1 MDQSLLHTAVIVKLY
16 FVIVRSIYLLNQ
28 TVCICSLKIHN
39 NIWEISKKIISLE
52 QKKMFEIDPDIV
64 LKVAIFSVYNMETN
78 VTIMITLQ

>member
-16 FVIVRSIYLLNQ
+16 FVIAWSINLLNQ
-28 TVCICSLKIHN
+28 TVCNSSLKIHN
-39 NIWEISKKIISLE
+39 NIWEISKKIFHSSR
-52 QKKMFEIDPDIV
+52 KKLFEIDPDIV